1 MKRIALLLNWLLK
14 AWPILVSASL
24 GYLHYY
30 VVTNCNAN
38 VSDINK
44 TLSLVLQIS
53 GGLLIV
59 YSIDSNIGIIS
70 NKSIFGLAWNWF
82 ISIPIF
88 SKSTVIH
95 VGSGN
100 LKAQG
105 ASIKARCGVST
116 DTIEGKIEY
125 LQQQINWLK
134 EDLNDEVKN
143 IKDLHTKSEKTLNTE
158 LNKLTQ
164 SINETDSKLNKVSLG
179 GIKIQIFGI
188 FLMIHGSLSSY
199 YA

>member
-1 MKRIALLLNWLLK
+1 MKRIVLLINWLLK
-14 AWPILVSASL
+14 AWPILVSAFL

-30 VVTNCNAN
+30 VVTNCNVN

-44 TLSLVLQIS
+44 ISSLVLQIT
-53 GGLLIV
+53 GGLLIL
-59 YSIDSNIGIIS
+59 YSIDSNIGIVS

-82 ISIPIF
+82 ISIPVF
-88 SKSTVIH
+88 SKSIVIH
-95 VGSGN
+95 AASGN

-105 ASIKARCGVST
+105 ASVKMRVGAST
-116 DTIEGKIEY
+116 ETIEGKIEN

-134 EDLNDEVKN
+134 EDLSDEVKN
-143 IKDLHTKSEKTLNTE
+143 IKDLHEKTKKSLNTNINM
-158 LNKLTQ
+158 LTKLV
-164 SINETDSKLNKVSLG
+164 NETDSKLNKVSLG

-188 FLMIHGSLSSY
+188 LLMIHGSLSSF